1 VFFVKSPHNQEPKM
15 PSFGSKSKAALA
27 KCHPLLQDIAN
38 QAIKKFDF
46 MVLDAT
52 RGRVDQE
59 RAFAGG
65 RSKARFGQ
73 SAHNYVPAIA
83 FDLFPAPYD
92 WNNRQS
98 FIDLY
103 RVIMRIAREKGIPL
117 RSGLDWNMDGNFS
130 DGWDAPHYELNPWRE
145 WAKKSKLFEG

>member
-1 VFFVKSPHNQEPKM
+1 M

-38 QAIKKFDF
+38 EAIKEIDF

-52 RGRVDQE
+52 RGRVAQE

-65 RSKARFGQ
+65 QSKARFGQ

-92 WNNRQS
+92 WNNTAS
-98 FIDLY
+98 FIALSK
-103 RVIMRIAREKGIPL
+103 VIMRIAAEKKIPL
-117 RSGLDWNMDGNFS
+117 RWGGDWNS
-130 DGWDAPHYELNPWRE
+130 DGSKTTSDAWDKPHYELNPWRE

>member
-1 VFFVKSPHNQEPKM
+1 M

-38 QAIKKFDF
+38 EAIKEIDF

-52 RGRVDQE
+52 RGRVEQE

-65 RSKARFGQ
+65 KSKARFGQ

-92 WNNRQS
+92 WNNTAA
-98 FIDLY
+98 FIALSK
-103 RVIMRIAREKGIPL
+103 VIMRIAKEEKIPL
-117 RSGLDWNMDGNFS
+117 RWGGDWNRDGDKTTS
-130 DGWDAPHYELNPWRE
+130 DAWDKPHYELDPWRD
-145 WAKKSKLFEG
+145 WAKKSKLYEG

>member
-1 VFFVKSPHNQEPKM
+1 M
-15 PSFGSKSKAALA
+15 PTFGSKSKAALA
-27 KCHPLLQDIAN
+27 KCHPLLQAIAN
-38 QAIKKFDF
+38 EAIKEIDF
-46 MVLDAT
+46 MVLDST

-65 RSKARFGQ
+65 KSKARFGQ

-92 WNNRQS
+92 WNNTKA
-98 FIDLY
+98 FNDLAV
-103 RVIMRIAREKGIPL
+103 VILRIAKAKGTPL
-117 RSGLDWNMDGNFS
+117 RWGGDWNMDGNKTTS
-130 DGWDAPHYELNPWRE
+130 DAWDKPHFELTPWRE